1 MHRTEHSRFRKT
13 HDFVADFSQPE
24 RRMRIMIGTT
34 AAMMFVEIVG
44 GLMSQSVTIE
54 THRCRE
60 NHASVASA

>member
-1 MHRTEHSRFRKT
+1 MHRPDYSRFGKT

-34 AAMMFVEIVG
+34 AAMMVVEIVA
-44 GLMSQSVTIE
+44 GLMSHSMAIE

-60 NHASVASA
+60 YRASAASA